1 VESSIKTSE
10 GLFEPAVMFFGL
22 NSGGHTNSLTTF
34 QTMIFQEEIVQ
45 GWLLIYME
53 DAIITTI
60 NDETELV

>member
-22 NSGGHTNSLTTF
+22 NSGGRANSLATF
-34 QTMIFQEEIVQ
+34 QTMIFQEETVQ

-53 DAIITTI
+53 DAIIMTI
-60 NDETELV
+60 NNETELV